1 MNNKHARCII
11 CKSENLKLLEE
22 YESSHLC
29 KCLSCGFVFS
39 KKIPTE
45 KELKNHYGGYSRN
58 ILSPI
63 TIKRY
68 NEILDEFEQIGK
80 TNKLLDV
87 GCGIGY
93 FLEEAKKR
101 GWEGIWHRI
110 HRGSYQ
116 NLLPQRN

>member
-1 MNNKHARCII
+1 MNNKHTRCII

-58 ILSPI
+58 DYLFHP
-63 TIKRY
+63 
-68 NEILDEFEQIGK
+68 L
-80 TNKLLDV
+80 
-87 GCGIGY
+87 
-93 FLEEAKKR
+93 FLASSR
-101 GWEGIWHRI
+101 R
-110 HRGSYQ
+110 S
-116 NLLPQRN
+116 